1 MKKLMLTT
9 AIAGLALT
17 ASAIAQTTI
26 TGEIRVNHKAVSAE
40 TAPAGQISTTS
51 GRGFGTEQQINFATK
66 GKLNVGGLDYA
77 AGFSIENDAQQAG
90 NVFNENT
97 FIDLTN
103 ASSGTTLSFSV
114 DHIQRN
120 DSDRSA
126 ANIFGFAPSE
136 FSSGGHAS
144 LMSATPGPGVGQ
156 SQSVAVIQDIGKFG
170 KLSYNYAPTL
180 TNKDTT
186 VFTHGQGNSENF
198 TETGEKGGYEIGFVG
213 GLGIQGLTVDYFTS
227 KQTKMQARDIK
238 AEGQNIGIRYNTGA
252 LTIGAARKVW
262 NDDALNQA
270 AKVET
275 TEKNYGI
282 AYAVNNNVTLGLLH
296 ATAENNIAG
305 AASATTGIATGV
317 ATQKLT
323 AIQMGYN
330 LGPVALT
337 VGVARNKDLNGTA
350 GNDSDMIMTRLIGAF

>member
-17 ASAIAQTTI
+17 ASAIAQTTV
-26 TGEIRVNHKAVSAE
+26 TGEIRVNHKAVGSK
-40 TAPAGQISTTS
+40 TSGTNTVTS
-51 GRGFGTEQQINFATK
+51 GRGFGTEQQINFANK

-77 AGFSIENDAQQAG
+77 AGFSIENDAQQTF
-90 NVFNENT
+90 NQFNENT
-97 FIDLTN
+97 YIDLTN
-103 ASSGTTLSFSV
+103 ASSGTTLSFSI

-136 FSSGGHAS
+136 FSSGGHTS

-180 TNKDTT
+180 TDKSTSVLST
-186 VFTHGQGNSENF
+186 GSGNSENF
-198 TETGEKGGYEIGFVG
+198 TETNEKGGYEIGFVG
-213 GLGIQGLTVDYFTS
+213 DLGVKGLTVDYFTS
-227 KQTKMQARDIK
+227 KQEKMQARDIK

-252 LTIGAARKVW
+252 LTIGAARKIW
-262 NDDALNQA
+262 NDDYATA
-270 AKVET
+270 ATKVET

-282 AYAVNNNVTLGLLH
+282 AYAVNNNLTVGLLH
-296 ATAENNIAG
+296 ATAKNNIAG
-305 AASATTGIATGV
+305 AAAGSLLIAPGTE
-317 ATQKLT
+317 TQKLT

>member
-1 MKKLMLTT
+1 MKKLMLTS
-9 AIAGLALT
+9 ALAGLALT

-26 TGEIRVNHKAVSAE
+26 TGEIRVNHKAVGSEAT
-40 TAPAGQISTTS
+40 TATATS

-77 AGFSIENDAQQAG
+77 AGFSLENDAQQAG

-136 FSSGGHAS
+136 FSSGGHTS

-180 TNKDTT
+180 TNKNTT

-198 TETGEKGGYEIGFVG
+198 AESDEKGGYEIGFVG
-213 GLGIQGLTVDYFTS
+213 GLGVQGLTVDYFTS
-227 KQTKMQARDIK
+227 RQTKMAGEAEK
-238 AEGQNIGIRYNTGA
+238 AKGQNIGIRYNTGA

-262 NDDALNQA
+262 NDNATTTA
-270 AKVET
+270 IKTET

-282 AYAVNNNVTLGLLH
+282 AYAVSKDVTIGLLH
-296 ATAENNIAG
+296 ATAENDKAG
-305 AASATTGIATGV
+305 PAAAVTGIVPGV
-317 ATQKLT
+317 VTQKLT
-323 AIQMGYN
+323 AIQLGYN

-337 VGVARNKDLNGTA
+337 VGVARNTDLNGTN

>member
-1 MKKLMLTT
+1 MKKLMLTS
-9 AIAGLALT
+9 ALAGLALT

-26 TGEIRVNHKAVSAE
+26 TGEIRVNHKAVGSE
-40 TAPAGQISTTS
+40 VTGGTTTTS
-51 GRGFGTEQQINFATK
+51 GRGFGTEQQINFGTK

-77 AGFSIENDAQQAG
+77 AGFSLENDAQQAG

-97 FIDLTN
+97 FIDLTS

-126 ANIFGFAPSE
+126 GNIFGFAPSE
-136 FSSGGHAS
+136 FSSGGLTS

-180 TNKDTT
+180 TNKNTT

-198 TETGEKGGYEIGFVG
+198 TETDEKGGYEIGFVG
-213 GLGIQGLTVDYFTS
+213 GLGVQGLTVDYFTS
-227 KQTKMQARDIK
+227 KQTKMNRQDVK

-252 LTIGAARKVW
+252 LTIGVARKIW
-262 NDDALNQA
+262 NDDATTAA
-270 AKVET
+270 AKIET

-282 AYAVNNNVTLGLLH
+282 AYAVNKDVTLGLSH
-296 ATAENNIAG
+296 ATAKNNIAG
-305 AASATTGIATGV
+305 AIAPATGLTSGV
-317 ATQKLT
+317 NTQKLT
-323 AIQMGYN
+323 AIQLGYN

-337 VGVARNKDLNGTA
+337 VGVARNTDLNGTA
-350 GNDSDMIMTRLIGAF
+350 GSDSDMIMTRLIGAF

>member
-17 ASAIAQTTI
+17 ANAIAQTSI
-26 TGEIRVNHKAVSAE
+26 TGEIRVTHKAVASE
-40 TAPAGQISTTS
+40 TATGTTTTS

-77 AGFSIENDAQQAG
+77 AGFSIENDGVQTINQ
-90 NVFNENT
+90 FNENT
-97 FIDLTN
+97 YVDITN

-252 LTIGAARKVW
+252 LTIGAARKIW
-262 NDDALNQA
+262 NDDYASA
-270 AKVET
+270 ATKVET

-282 AYAVNNNVTLGLLH
+282 AYAVNKDVTVGLLH

-305 AASATTGIATGV
+305 VASATTGIATGV

>member
-1 MKKLMLTT
+1 MKKLMLTS
-9 AIAGLALT
+9 ALAGLALT

-26 TGEIRVNHKAVSAE
+26 TGEIRVNHKSVGSEVSSG
-40 TAPAGQISTTS
+40 TTTTS

-77 AGFSIENDAQQAG
+77 AGFSIENDAQQTF
-90 NVFNENT
+90 NQFNENT

-126 ANIFGFAPSE
+126 GNIFGFAPSE
-136 FSSGGHAS
+136 FSSGGHTT

-170 KLSYNYAPTL
+170 KLSYAFAPTTTDKSSSVL
-180 TNKDTT
+180 TTGT
-186 VFTHGQGNSENF
+186 GNSENF
-198 TETGEKGGYEIGFVG
+198 TETNEESAYEIGFVG
-213 GLGIQGLTVDYFTS
+213 NLGVQGLTVDYFKS
-227 KQTKMQARDIK
+227 KQNKLSAEQVK

-252 LTIGAARKVW
+252 LTIGAARKIW
-262 NDDALNQA
+262 NDNASA
-270 AKVET
+270 TKIET

-282 AYAVNNNVTLGLLH
+282 AYAVNNNLTVGLLH
-296 ATAENNIAG
+296 STAENNVAG
-305 AASATTGIATGV
+305 TISGV
-317 ATQKLT
+317 ETQKLT

-337 VGVARNKDLNGTA
+337 VGVARNTDLNGVN
-350 GNDSDMIMTRLIGAF
+350 GQDSDMIMTRLIVAF

>member
-1 MKKLMLTT
+1 MKKLMLTS
-9 AIAGLALT
+9 ALAGLALT

-26 TGEIRVNHKAVSAE
+26 TGEIRVNHKAVGSE
-40 TAPAGQISTTS
+40 ITSGKSTTS

-77 AGFSIENDAQQAG
+77 AGFSLENDAQQAG

-126 ANIFGFAPSE
+126 GNIFGFAPSE
-136 FSSGGHAS
+136 FSSGGLTT
-144 LMSATPGPGVGQ
+144 LMTATPGPGVGQ

-180 TNKDTT
+180 TNKNTT

-198 TETGEKGGYEIGFVG
+198 TETDEKSGYEIGFVG
-213 GLGIQGLTVDYFTS
+213 GLGVQGLTVDYFTS
-227 KQTKMQARDIK
+227 EQTKMNGKDVK

-252 LTIGAARKVW
+252 LTIGVARKVW
-262 NDDALNQA
+262 NDDASTSS
-270 AKVET
+270 AKIET

-282 AYAVNNNVTLGLLH
+282 AYAVNKDVTLGLLH
-296 ATAENNIAG
+296 ATAKNNIAG
-305 AASATTGIATGV
+305 AFVPATGLTPGV
-317 ATQKLT
+317 NTQKLT
-323 AIQMGYN
+323 AIQLGYN

-337 VGVARNKDLNGTA
+337 VGVARNTDLNGTA